1 MQEST
6 ELKRSTNDEPE
17 EYEDRIIAFVR
28 SQLDLSR
35 LIREASQKLILG
47 VGDEQIF
54 EFLFDHLGQLIPY
67 DRIGVALIDAQTNTV
82 SLKWVKSKIPF
93 HHITK
98 NYSAPLQ
105 GSSLEK
111 IVLTGKPRILNDLLL
126 YLREHPN
133 SSSTKL
139 IVQDGIM
146 SSLTCPLI
154 AGGRPIGFIF
164 FSNKSRNTYSEEHA
178 DTFLEIAEELSIVV
192 EQQRLRESRAT
203 PSTGGPA

>member
-105 GSSLEK
+105 G
-111 IVLTGKPRILNDLLL
+111 NDLLL